1 MVVSGAT
8 IDNLLRENERHP
20 PPEWFR
26 RHASWRDDRVYVE
39 AAEDPDAFWAKQA
52 EQLHWFRRWDRVL
65 DWDPPFARWFVGGKI
80 NASYNCLD
88 RHVQSP
94 RRHKAAL
101 VWEGEPRETR
111 TLTYDQLWR
120 EVMRFANVLK
130 GLGVK
135 RGDRVTIYMP
145 MIPELPIA
153 VLACARIGAI
163 HSVIFGGFSAKSI
176 RDRVEDADSAV
187 IVTADAG
194 YRRGNLV
201 PLKRTVDEAIADAPI
216 VKHVVVYRRANV
228 DVPMHAARDVWWH
241 EAMAEADPWGDP
253 EPMDATDP
261 LFILYTSGTTGKPKG
276 VVHSTGGYLVG
287 VATTAK
293 HVFDLRDEDLFWCT
307 ADIGWVTGHSYV
319 VYGPLANGATV
330 FMYEGAPDYPQ
341 PDRWWSIIERHGIT
355 ILYTAPTAIR
365 AFMRAGDEWPAK
377 HDLASLRLLGTVG
390 EPINPEAWRWYH
402 RAIGGGRCPVVD
414 TWWQTETGMILITP
428 LPGLTTLKPGSA
440 TRPFPGVSA
449 AIVDDAGNPVP
460 PNKGG
465 SLVITRPW
473 PAMLQTLYGDPE
485 RYTQVYWSRVP
496 GRYFTGDGARVDED
510 GYFWLMGRIDDVI
523 NCAGHRIGTM
533 ELESALVSHP
543 KVAEAAVVGRPHE
556 VKGQV
561 CVAYVVL
568 KRGEEAS
575 EFLKADLK
583 NHVRRE
589 IGAIATPEDV
599 YICDRLPK
607 TRSGKIMRRVMRAL
621 VSGQDIGDTTT
632 LEDPGAVEEVR
643 RWLAA
648 VEGRDA

>member
-1 MVVSGAT
+1 MVVPGAT

-26 RHASWRDDRVYVE
+26 RHASWRDDRVYVA

-52 EQLHWFRRWDRVL
+52 ERLHWFRRWDRVL

-88 RHVQSP
+88 RHVRSN

-101 VWEGEPRETR
+101 VWEGEPGETQ
-111 TLTYDQLWR
+111 TLTYDRLWR

-130 GLGVK
+130 ALGVK
-135 RGDRVTIYMP
+135 PGDRVTMYMP

-153 VLACARIGAI
+153 ILACARIGAI

-201 PLKRTVDEAIADAPI
+201 PLKRTVDEAIADVPI

-241 EAMAEADPWGDP
+241 EAMAMADAWCDP

-276 VVHSTGGYLVG
+276 VVHGTGGYLVG

-330 FMYEGAPDYPQ
+330 FMYEGAPDHPQ

-575 EFLKADLK
+575 EFLEANLK
-583 NHVRRE
+583 DHVRRE

-643 RWLAA
+643 RWLAT